1 MAFFVFASECPVP
14 TMSTDAVSAVMS
26 KELAP
31 TLPIYSR
38 HPIERGE
45 LHPLRDQ
52 CDLTASDVPT
62 LFGFGYETLQQ
73 LADRKRSGEK
83 QRFVSQFVKELCE
96 RGHALEAPSCEWLDA
111 KLGRK
116 HEVADFYSLAV
127 DVDGAPAVFGASPDA
142 IYSDARGTLIVEIK
156 NPLNSTDIGPTHADA
171 HSKQKWWQ
179 YWLQV
184 QFQLHV
190 SNHQEAVLCVWHP
203 VLQPRTWQIRRIPE
217 WWDQAFLPAFRRFR
231 RYVRPGLGAEK
242 VPRWTA
248 GYREEVY
255 AWSDHI

>member
-1 MAFFVFASECPVP
+1 MANLIASTAASKSAATTAPGPIFA
-14 TMSTDAVSAVMS
+14 
-26 KELAP
+26 
-31 TLPIYSR
+31 R

-73 LADRKRSGEK
+73 LADRKRTGCK
-83 QRFVSQFVKELCE
+83 TRQVSQFVKELCE
-96 RGHALEAPSCEWLDA
+96 RGHALEVPTFEYLD
-111 KLGRK
+111 RK
-116 HEVADFYSLAV
+116 HGLKHKVADFYTMTV
-127 DVDGAPAVFGASPDA
+127 EIDGVPATFGASPDG
-142 IYSDARGTLIVEIK
+142 IYEYPDGRVVLEEVK
-156 NPLNSTDIGPTHADA
+156 NPLNSTDIGPTHEDPHA
-171 HSKQKWWQ
+171 KQKWWQ

-190 SNHQEAVLCVWHP
+190 SQNREAELCVWHP
-203 VLQPRTWQIRRIPE
+203 VLPPREWDIRLIPE

-231 RYVRPGLGAEK
+231 QYSRPGLGAVR
-242 VPRWTA
+242 VPRWGN

-255 AWSDHI
+255 AWTEHLHI